1 MPVDT
6 EKLRSL
12 SPSLEK
18 FLQYEAEL
26 EGRILQEDED
36 RRRENEEQKRA
47 REKKARKK
55 RIKKMRQM
63 QHQ

>member
-12 SPSLEK
+12 SPSLSK
-18 FLQYEAEL
+18 FLEFEREIEVSIRQ
-26 EGRILQEDED
+26 EGED
-36 RRRENEEQKRA
+36 RRRELAEKKRQ

-55 RIKKMRQM
+55 RLRKMRQM
-63 QHQ
+63 QNQ